1 MSDNPNEDRD
11 DTHESSRSDG
21 GSTRHRS
28 GELGKESS
36 VAGLERELRK
46 AMAILHEPGAGARGT
61 LECRVAD
68 LQQRVLATP
77 ARSLADVE
85 ARLRVMRA
93 VAASLGEPGY
103 LVHLID
109 ATLAD
114 VRAINAAAGS

>member
-1 MSDNPNEDRD
+1 MSDN
-11 DTHESSRSDG
+11 RSDSDSARN
-21 GSTRHRS
+21 GSAST
-28 GELGKESS
+28 
-36 VAGLERELRK
+36 VARLERELRK
-46 AMAILHEPGAGARGT
+46 AMATLDEPGAGSRGT

-85 ARLRVMRA
+85 ARLLVMRA

-103 LVHLID
+103 LLHLIE

-114 VRAINAAAGS
+114 VRSMDAAGG

>member
-1 MSDNPNEDRD
+1 MSDNPKG
-11 DTHESSRSDG
+11 SCSDG
-21 GSTRHRS
+21 GRHGS
-28 GELGKESS
+28 AELGKDSS
-36 VAGLERELRK
+36 VAGLEHELRK
-46 AMAILHEPGAGARGT
+46 ALASLDEPGAGARGT

-85 ARLRVMRA
+85 ARLLVMRA

-114 VRAINAAAGS
+114 VRAIGTGGG